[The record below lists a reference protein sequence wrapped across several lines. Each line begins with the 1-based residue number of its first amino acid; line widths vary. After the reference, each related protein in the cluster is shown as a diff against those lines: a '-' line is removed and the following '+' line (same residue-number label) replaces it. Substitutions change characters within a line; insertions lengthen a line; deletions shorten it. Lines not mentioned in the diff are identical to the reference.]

1 MYILLRTKIGRTSI
15 LTRNVTRDRYDG
27 YRGVQLFTY
36 MTKCEISTAEPVMTH
51 QFLLTSYCT
60 SFVNHNDQSCLLK
73 LCITIRL
80 SVTEKNRRNQFP
92 KHSGTSV
99 WTGVKCFIQRC
110 QMFIFGHD
118 HHWDSTALCLPS
130 RTARSYRVGQSFPI
144 SRVAPSIRGVIGLT
158 DTTSFACTGN

>member
-1 MYILLRTKIGRTSI
+1 MYILLRTRIGRTSI

-92 KHSGTSV
+92 KHSARVFGRTSNVSSSVAKCLYLKMITTGTPLSSV
-99 WTGVKCFIQRC
+99 YLPALPGATG
-110 QMFIFGHD
+110 
-118 HHWDSTALCLPS
+118 
-130 RTARSYRVGQSFPI
+130 
-144 SRVAPSIRGVIGLT
+144 
-158 DTTSFACTGN
+158 